1 MKRTA
6 TAVLAALVALNL
18 AGCQTTLDP
27 NYAIQLESYRL
38 TITSQ
43 QNVEMAKA
51 RAEEARYNAMAA
63 IAERSDSQTKSM
75 AILAL
80 ALSRSSEAV
89 ARAVEIAL
97 PRIPETQEDR
107 ALKWAAVFAGPVTAV
122 TMGYFGYK
130 LGQTQ
135 SNNQAA
141 TTQASYNAFGKFAV
155 PIDFSK
161 LPATTDSHNIITTTT
176 TTDTRNNVTN
186 RDGFVQVGGQAPVNG
201 TQDNSVRPI
210 AVVPPVFNTPVVVV
224 PPVVPIVPVVTGP

>member
-1 MKRTA
+1 MKRIAAA
-6 TAVLAALVALNL
+6 TLVAFTSSTFLAA
-18 AGCQTTLDP
+18 CQTTLDP

-38 TITSQ
+38 TIASQ
-43 QNVEMAKA
+43 QSVELAKA
-51 RAEEARYNAMAA
+51 RAEEARYNA
-63 IAERSDSQTKSM
+63 IALIGERGDPQSKQL

-80 ALSRSSEAV
+80 ALSRTSEAA
-89 ARAVEIAL
+89 ARAIEVQL

-141 TTQASYNAFGKFAV
+141 TTQASYNALASFKPV
-155 PIDFSK
+155 PQPFV
-161 LPATTDSHNIITTTT
+161 PTTQTINTTTT
-176 TTDTRNNVTN
+176 NIRNDTDVTN
-186 RDGFVQVGGQAPVNG
+186 RDGFVVVGAQAPTNP
-201 TQDNSVRPI
+201 TQDNSTRP
-210 AVVPPVFNTPVVVV
+210 VVPIVPVVVV